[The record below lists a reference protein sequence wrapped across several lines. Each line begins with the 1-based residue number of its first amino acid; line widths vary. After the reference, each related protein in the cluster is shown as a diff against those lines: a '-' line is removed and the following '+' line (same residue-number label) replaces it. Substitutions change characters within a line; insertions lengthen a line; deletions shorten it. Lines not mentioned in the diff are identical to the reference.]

1 VAEEALGLSYVL
13 GVDVGTTRT
22 AAAVCRFARVGRPE
36 VEVVPLGG
44 PGGGVL
50 TSLRITADGAFV
62 VGEPG
67 DPVSTATGF
76 ARRVGD
82 DVPIAVGGQ
91 WCTAEE
97 LTALMVM
104 WVATRVAERDGPAAH
119 VAVTHPASWGPYRTG
134 LLHRALRQVGVGP
147 VTLVPQPLAAAEN
160 HGGPG
165 ETVAVLDIGS
175 HGVACSAVRRTATSP
190 FELLASIEGVD
201 HLAGAD
207 FDDAVFDHVRA
218 ELGRKLDSLPDHL
231 LARLRHDCEAAKR
244 MLSTSPEAV
253 IPVHLPAGRADV
265 RLTRPRF
272 EDLVRPALEHAVDTL
287 RRTTAGHGTP
297 DVVRL
302 VGGSA
307 RIPLV
312 AELVATACRGR
323 IVVEGAPETTAVKGA
338 ALVARRVVEGPDA
351 EPEPLETSVLSRFDD
366 PSLRFPVG
374 ALEFPDVEFTAPPP
388 RPPVDIS
395 PLDLPERRS
404 VKRVVR
410 AVAGRGRRTEND
422 DYEDGR

>member
-1 VAEEALGLSYVL
+1 MTEEALSLSYVL

-22 AAAVCRFARVGRPE
+22 AAAICRIARVGRPE

-50 TSLRITADGAFV
+50 TSLQLTSDGAFV
-62 VGEPG
+62 VGELG
-67 DPVSTATGF
+67 DPLSTATGF
-76 ARRVGD
+76 AKRIGD
-82 DVPIAVGGQ
+82 DVPLAVGGQ

-97 LTALMVM
+97 LTALLIM
-104 WVATRVAERDGPAAH
+104 WVVGQVAEREGPATH
-119 VAVTHPASWGPYRTG
+119 VVVTHPAGWGPYRAG
-134 LLHRALRQVGVGP
+134 LLHQALLQVGVDR
-147 VTLVPQPLAAAEN
+147 VSLVSQSLAAVEG
-160 HGGPG
+160 HSGPG
-165 ETVAVLDIGS
+165 DAVAVLDIGS
-175 HGVACSAVRRTATSP
+175 HGVTCSAVRRTANRS
-190 FELLASIEGVD
+190 FEVLAATEGVD

-207 FDDAVFDHVRA
+207 FDDLVLGHVRA
-218 ELGRKLDSLPDHL
+218 ELGREVDSLPDHL
-231 LARLRHDCEAAKR
+231 LARLRYDCEAAKR
-244 MLSTSPEAV
+244 MLSVAPEAV
-253 IPVHLPAGRADV
+253 IPVHLPAERTEV

-272 EDLVRPALEHAVDTL
+272 EDLVRPALEHAVDTM
-287 RRTTAGHGTP
+287 RRTAGGHAP

-302 VGGSA
+302 VGGSS

-312 AELVATACRGR
+312 AELVATAFRGR
-323 IVVEGAPETTAVKGA
+323 IAVEAAPETTVVKGA

-351 EPEPLETSVLSRFDD
+351 EPEPLETSVLTRFDD

-374 ALEFPDVEFTAPPP
+374 QLDYADVEFTAPPP

-410 AVAGRGRRTEND
+410 AVAGRGKRTEND

>member
-1 VAEEALGLSYVL
+1 MVA
-13 GVDVGTTRT
+13 
-22 AAAVCRFARVGRPE
+22 
-36 VEVVPLGG
+36 LGG
-44 PGGGVL
+44 PAGGVL
-50 TSLRITADGAFV
+50 TSLQVTPDGAFV

-67 DPVSTATGF
+67 DAMSTATDF
-76 ARRVGD
+76 VRRIGD

-91 WCTAEE
+91 WCTAQD
-97 LTALMVM
+97 LTALMVL
-104 WVATRVAERDGPAAH
+104 WVVGQVAEREGQARH
-119 VAVTHPASWGPYRTG
+119 VAVTHPAGWGPYRTG
-134 LLHRALRQVGVGP
+134 LLHQALRQVGVDRA
-147 VTLVPQPLAAAEN
+147 TLVPRPLAAAES

-165 ETVAVLDIGS
+165 DTVAVLDIGS
-175 HGVACSAVRRTATSP
+175 HVVACSVVRRP
-190 FELLASIEGVD
+190 FEVLATAEGVD

-207 FDDAVFDHVRA
+207 FDDVVLEHVRS

-231 LARLRHDCEAAKR
+231 LVRLRRDCEAAKR
-244 MLSTSPEAV
+244 QLSTAPEVV
-253 IPVHLPAGRADV
+253 IPVHLPAERAEV

-287 RRTTAGHGTP
+287 RRTASGYAP
-297 DVVRL
+297 DVLRL

-312 AELVATACRGR
+312 ADLVATAFRGR
-323 IVVEGAPETTAVKGA
+323 IARDAAPETSVVKGA

-351 EPEPLETSVLSRFDD
+351 EPEPLETSVLTRFDD

-374 ALEFPDVEFTAPPP
+374 ELEFADVEFTAPPP
-388 RPPVDIS
+388 RPSVDIS

-410 AVAGRGRRTEND
+410 AVAGRGRRTDND
-422 DYEDGR
+422 DEDGR